1 MTQRTEAQAP
11 LLEISDLRSGYGKL
25 PVLHG
30 ISMNVAADEIVAIVG
45 PNGAGKSSLLKTIFQ
60 LLKPMEGSV
69 HFDGVDLAHL
79 PTNQLAELGMGYVPQ
94 GANNFSHLNVEE
106 NLKVALTAQRSTDVS
121 AGLDFAY
128 ETFPVLGDRRKQRAS
143 TLSGGERQMLAIAG
157 AIVGRPRFVALDEPT
172 TGLAPNIV
180 RNVIAKIL
188 EIREGGTTILWV
200 IEENPLEI
208 LEHCDRVYLMQGGV
222 FHHELAPSE
231 VSSDQA
237 LQEMF
242 FGTGVPGDRPP
253 AEVPDAL

>member
-1 MTQRTEAQAP
+1 MSQPTRAPTP

-30 ISMNVAADEIVAIVG
+30 VSMNVMADEIVAIVG

-69 HFDGVDLAHL
+69 RFDDVDLTSL

-106 NLKVALTAQRSTDVS
+106 NLKVALTAQRGSDVD
-121 AGLDFAY
+121 AGLEFAY

-172 TGLAPNIV
+172 TGLAPTIV

-188 EIREGGTTILWV
+188 EIRKRGTTILWV

-208 LEHCDRVYLMQGGV
+208 LGHCDRVYLIQGGV
-222 FHHELAPSE
+222 FHHELTPSE
-231 VSSDQA
+231 VASDQA

-242 FGTGVPGDRPP
+242 FGTGVAEERPA
-253 AEVPDAL
+253 AEVNDAS